1 MERPFFQSY
10 GANLPSSLTTNHS
23 SALEYSSRLPVSVC
37 GTSCIYLKLRD
48 FSWEYTWDHYHLS
61 QRDWCTIVF
70 QFTGGFAY
78 QIDTYALQPRIPSR
92 GGPYVT
98 PSSHRNIYRYWNI
111 NQFSIGFAFRLHLR
125 TRLTL
130 I

>member
-23 SALEYSSRLPVSVC
+23 SALEYSSRLPVSVY
-37 GTSCIYLKLRD
+37 GTSCTYLKLRD
-48 FSWEYTWDHYHLS
+48 FSWEYTWDRYHLS
-61 QRDWCTIVF
+61 QRDQCTIVF
-70 QFTGGFAY
+70 QLTGGFAY
-78 QIDTYALQPRIPSR
+78 QISAYVLQPRIPSR

-111 NQFSIGFAFRLHLR
+111 NQFAIGFAFRLHLR